1 MTGLALY
8 LALIALLSLMPPPEL
23 PLDPGRVDKL
33 WHCRGYA
40 GAGVA
45 CVPLLRRGGGFVG
58 AARGLS
64 AFGLALEFLQG
75 AGGVRSFDLLDG
87 LANGLGAGLGLL
99 AGFSPLRGVLAVS
112 R

>member
-23 PLDPGRVDKL
+23 PLDPGRFDKL
-33 WHCRGYA
+33 WHGLGYA
-40 GAGVA
+40 VAGFA
-45 CVPLLRRGGGFVG
+45 CVPLLRRVGGFV
-58 AARGLS
+58 AAALVLS